1 RLPDVH
7 HRFAHLQGEGELR
20 VGEDLRR
27 ILVSEDRVVVEDLLG
42 EVHDGLGAAGGE
54 LDRGGLVVTEDDVAE
69 HRGGGVV
76 HVHGRAFGA
85 DEGAHGAFDEVT
97 SGLGEHG
104 DDDVI
109 GNGVV
114 VDDGTHEVEIGLRR
128 GGETD

>member
-1 RLPDVH
+1 
-7 HRFAHLQGEGELR
+7 
-20 VGEDLRR
+20 
-27 ILVSEDRVVVEDLLG
+27 
-42 EVHDGLGAAGGE
+42 
-54 LDRGGLVVTEDDVAE
+54 GGLVVTEDDVAE

-128 GGETD
+128 GGETDLDLLVAHLHEEVEHFPFAGRVH